1 MKNNSMERFPESVLT
16 IGNKRETAR
25 QEFAV
30 RKKILD
36 LLREKG
42 PLTVPEV
49 AQALGFSTGET
60 HWWLMGFLRYTRV
73 KASEKADDEGYYRYS
88 LVEGQ

>member
-1 MKNNSMERFPESVLT
+1 MKDNSCERFPESVA
-16 IGNKRETAR
+16 ISGRRRETAR

-30 RKKILD
+30 RARVLD

-49 AQALGFSTGET
+49 AAALGIESRDAT
-60 HWWLMGFLRYTRV
+60 WWLMGFVRYNKVR
-73 KASEKADDEGYYRYS
+73 ASEKADDDGYYRYS
-88 LVEGQ
+88 LIEAK

>member
-1 MKNNSMERFPESVLT
+1 MQDNSRTRFPEDAA
-16 IGNKRETAR
+16 INGRRRETAR

-30 RKKILD
+30 RARVLD

-49 AQALGFSTGET
+49 ARALGIAPRDAT
-60 HWWLMGFLRYTRV
+60 WWLMGYVRYNKV
-73 KASEKADDEGYYRYS
+73 KASEKSDDEGYYRYA
-88 LVEGQ
+88 LAAGK

>member
-1 MKNNSMERFPESVLT
+1 MKDDSRERFPESVA
-16 IGNKRETAR
+16 ISGRKRETAR

-30 RKKILD
+30 RVRILD

-49 AQALGFSTGET
+49 AQALGIAPQDAT
-60 HWWLMGFLRYTRV
+60 WWLMGYVRYSKV
-73 KASEKADDEGYYRYS
+73 KASEKADDDGYYRYA
-88 LVEGQ
+88 LIEVK